1 MKILRLHILCL
12 SLFILSASSCT
23 EKDYEEKLPPETQEG
38 RYTFGCLVN
47 GEIWLPEGIPLS
59 VPRLSAGMN
68 KECTYLAIAANQ
80 AREESILILINNE
93 KIIQGMTISLNV
105 NEESFAIYTNTCD
118 IGFFCEY
125 RSTALGQGEL
135 TITKLDTTNRIIS
148 GRFSFEAT
156 LFDAQNPDCSCA
168 SSFSITE
175 GRFDMKYSLRQ

>member
-1 MKILRLHILCL
+1 MRHLRLLLLSVLTLC
-12 SLFILSASSCT
+12 ATSCT

-47 GEIWLPEGIPLS
+47 GEIWLPEGMPLS
-59 VPRLSAGMN
+59 IPKLIGRMD
-68 KECTYLAIAANQ
+68 KECTYFAMVAN
-80 AREESILILINNE
+80 RGRRESISIIIKNE
-93 KIIQGMTISLNV
+93 NITQGKTIPVNI
-105 NEESFAIYTNTCD
+105 NEESFASYENTCD

-125 RSTALGQGEL
+125 RSTALGPGEL

-156 LFDAQNPDCSCA
+156 LFDVQNPDCSCA

-175 GRFDMKYSLRQ
+175 GRFDIKYLLQP